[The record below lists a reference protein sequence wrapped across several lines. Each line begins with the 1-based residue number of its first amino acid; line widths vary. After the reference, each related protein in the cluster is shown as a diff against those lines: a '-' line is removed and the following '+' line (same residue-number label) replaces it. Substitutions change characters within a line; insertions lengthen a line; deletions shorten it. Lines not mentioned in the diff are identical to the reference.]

1 MRPPWIAIII
11 ASECSDANLKDDR
24 RERQYVCSFVQCS
37 SSTAHILIPHLF
49 MPLPLPLLYVAIDNR
64 LAALERLDEREGVV
78 STWTPDILAAASRI
92 TRWILHTHTHARAI
106 L

>member
-1 MRPPWIAIII
+1 MQLFDSPH
-11 ASECSDANLKDDR
+11 SH
-24 RERQYVCSFVQCS
+24 S
-37 SSTAHILIPHLF
+37 SSINAVAIAVA
-49 MPLPLPLLYVAIDNR
+49 VAIDNR
-64 LAALERLDEREGVV
+64 LAALQRLDEREGVV

>member
-1 MRPPWIAIII
+1 
-11 ASECSDANLKDDR
+11 
-24 RERQYVCSFVQCS
+24 
-37 SSTAHILIPHLF
+37 

-92 TRWILHTHTHARAI
+92 TWWILHTHTHARAI